1 MPPGMHPMG
10 DFHLT
15 GLVASG
21 RFLNPA
27 HLPAIGI
34 DIDMV
39 TSRIIYNLMAQKK
52 EDYAEWNC

>member
-1 MPPGMHPMG
+1 MG